1 MMTIIHIL
9 QDYQEI
15 WKTGLAALVLILV
28 LTLLSRILKQMRK
41 LNESLKSITT
51 NMQAYFD
58 VILTE
63 DKELEESIQE
73 DTEESIRAKVAELK
87 KKEEEEKLF
96 NAVLQEY
103 FS

>member
-1 MMTIIHIL
+1 MSTVINVL
-9 QDYQEI
+9 ENYEEI
-15 WKTGLAALVLILV
+15 WKTGLAGIIAIIGLF
-28 LTLLSRILKQMRK
+28 LLAGILKQIKK
-41 LNESLKSITT
+41 LNGNLKSITA

-63 DKELEESIQE
+63 ESVEEE
-73 DTEESIRAKVAELK
+73 KTEENEAEIRAKIENLK

-96 NAVLQEY
+96 NAVLREY

>member
-15 WKTGLAALVLILV
+15 WKTGLAALVLILI